1 MSSVLGRT
9 TEAQG
14 LELGGWSPPPVGPE
28 LEEPELDGLSASG
41 GVSVA
46 FLVVSVSNVV
56 SGRGGG
62 PKIIV

>member
-1 MSSVLGRT
+1 MSTVLGRT
-9 TEAQG
+9 TEAEE

-28 LEEPELDGLSASG
+28 LEEPGLSASG
-41 GVSVA
+41 GISVA

-56 SGRGGG
+56 SRRGGG